1 MIWSEVE
8 VMVEKGP
15 EIEENEIICFNG
27 LTHFFSVY
35 DQQSTMMI
43 ARQPGWAM
51 PHCINEDNNVDGD
64 EKGWHGYWKCQE
76 LQFKYN
82 NEDTDGHE
90 DNTKG
95 GALCEEVLPS
105 VHYENDNNEERD
117 GKTTKR

>member
-1 MIWSEVE
+1 MKSES
-8 VMVEKGP
+8 G
-15 EIEENEIICFNG
+15 
-27 LTHFFSVY
+27 FSFA
-35 DQQSTMMI
+35 I
-43 ARQPGWAM
+43 ASQP
-51 PHCINEDNNVDGD
+51 
-64 EKGWHGYWKCQE
+64 
-76 LQFKYN
+76 FKYN